1 MLILKI
7 SIRIILYEPNNT
19 RHLFISLLT
28 SPHFKSKRVCVYVCV
43 CVCVVLSKEYKLK
56 VQKQLLKEVVHPHFL
71 VFSKYKILKIH
82 KKFSYM

>member
-28 SPHFKSKRVCVYVCV
+28 SPHFKSKHVCV
-43 CVCVVLSKEYKLK
+43 CVCVCVCVWCWARNINLK
-56 VQKQLLKEVVHPHFL
+56 VQKQLLKDVVHPHLL
-71 VFSKYKILKIH
+71 VSSK
-82 KKFSYM
+82 F

>member
-28 SPHFKSKRVCVYVCV
+28 SPHFKSKHVCV
-43 CVCVVLSKEYKLK
+43 CVCVCVCLVLGKEYKFKSAKTAIKRCGTSTSPSVL
-56 VQKQLLKEVVHPHFL
+56 
-71 VFSKYKILKIH
+71 KILKIH